1 MRADR
6 GTARHYRATLWVATL
21 ACVPILAPAQDLDAL
36 MRTVEAQSGNPGASG
51 GKQGLFLEVS
61 INGYATQRI
70 ARFVTD
76 DDGLSIRGADLR
88 DLGIDIARLGET
100 PEAFINLDQSRRIS
114 YRYDKA
120 LQAIDLRVETDTLTP
135 YSINPGGQTAATLS
149 PPASGLVLN
158 YDAFSQS
165 RSDARLALWSEAR
178 YFNGDRVLSNTGTF
192 YDYRDFRR
200 YIRYDTYWQHSDPDT
215 LRTTQWGDAITASL
229 NWSRSV
235 RIGGFQ
241 WRKNF
246 ALRPDLVTF
255 PIPSLGGTAVV
266 PSSVDV
272 YINSIRQ
279 YSGQVP
285 NGPFVVDNIAGLTGA
300 GQANI
305 VTRDALGRAVSTNL
319 PIYIDSRLM
328 ASGLSAYS
336 AEVGFLRRNYAF
348 KSFDYDHR
356 PAASG
361 TYRYGFNDT
370 LTGEF
375 HGEATS
381 GMYNAGVGG
390 LVRLGQA
397 GVVNGSIAASAGRY
411 GGTQVGVGYQ
421 YIAPRYSIDIQ
432 ALESVGQYGD
442 IASQDNAQIAR
453 FTRRATVSLPV
464 GARQTASLS
473 YVSLQ
478 YPGTPVSH
486 IGSASFLTTLTD
498 RTNLSV
504 NAFRDFGQ
512 NGNTGFYVS
521 LGISMGANTS
531 ATLTTGRQSG
541 EAVHSA
547 NAQRIPDYAGDWG
560 YGVQAGQ
567 GLADYRQGWVQYL
580 GRYGR
585 VTAGAQRFDGPTQAT
600 LSENGAIVLMNGEVQ
615 ASRQISDSFAMVSTE
630 GRADVPV
637 LSSNRLIGRTNSRG
651 YLVVPDLNAYQRNR
665 ISIEPGD
672 LPADARIE
680 TTEREVVPRSMAG
693 VNASFGVTRYTAAS
707 VIIEDASGRVAPL
720 GTRVRHLESGE
731 ETVVGYDGL
740 TFVDNLQADNTLI
753 LDHQNRK
760 CSLSFHYERPTD
772 GSLPTFGPLRCDAAL
787 GEAS

>member
-1 MRADR
+1 M
-6 GTARHYRATLWVATL
+6 AT
-21 ACVPILAPAQDLDAL
+21 PQDLDAL
-36 MRTVEAQSGNPGASG
+36 MMTAEAARGSPAASG
-51 GKQGLFLEVS
+51 GQQGLFLEVS
-61 INGYATQRI
+61 INGYPTQRI
-70 ARFVTD
+70 ARFVIGE
-76 DDGLSIRGADLR
+76 DGLRIRGADLR
-88 DLGIDIARLGET
+88 DLGIDIAVLGAT
-100 PEAFINLDQSRRIS
+100 PEALINLDQSTRVS

-120 LQAIDLRVETDTLTP
+120 LQAIDLRVETNTLTP
-135 YSINPGGQTAATLS
+135 YSINPSGQTAAPPS

-178 YFNGDRVLSNTGTF
+178 YFNGDNVISNTGTF

-200 YIRYDTYWQHSDPDT
+200 YIRYDTYWQHSDPGT

-229 NWSRSV
+229 NWSRSI

-255 PIPSLGGTAVV
+255 PIPALGGTAVV

-370 LTGEF
+370 VTGEF
-375 HGEATS
+375 HGEATT
-381 GMYNAGVGG
+381 GIYNAGVGG
-390 LVRLGQA
+390 LVRLGQI
-397 GVVNGSIAASAGRY
+397 GVVNASIAASGGRY
-411 GGTQVGVGYQ
+411 GGTQVGLGYQ

-432 ALESVGQYGD
+432 MLESLGQYGD

-464 GARQTASLS
+464 GKRQTASLS

-486 IGSASFLTTLTD
+486 IGSASYLTTLTD
-498 RTNLSV
+498 RTNLSI

-521 LGISMGANTS
+521 LGISLGDNTS

-541 EAVHSA
+541 GTVHTAS
-547 NAQRIPDYAGDWG
+547 AQRIPDYHGGWG
-560 YGVQAGQ
+560 YGAQAGQ
-567 GLADYRQGWVQYL
+567 GQVDYRQGWVQYL

-585 VTAGAQRFDGPTQAT
+585 VTAGAQRFGGPTQAT
-600 LSENGAIVLMNGEVQ
+600 LSANGAIVLMDGEIQ
-615 ASRQISDSFAMVSTE
+615 ASRQINDGFAMVSTE

-637 LSSNRLIGRTNSRG
+637 LSSNRAIGRTNSRG

-665 ISIEPGD
+665 ISIEPGN

-693 VNASFGVTRYTAAS
+693 VSASFGVTRYSAAS
-707 VIIEDASGRVAPL
+707 IIVQDAGGRVAPL
-720 GTRVRHLESGE
+720 GTRVSHLESGA

-740 TFVDNLQADNTLI
+740 TFVDNLRAENTLI
-753 LDHQNRK
+753 LEHQNRR
-760 CSLSFHYERPTD
+760 CTLIFRYERPTD
-772 GSLPTFGPLRCDAAL
+772 GSLPTFGPVRCDAVL